1 MGSSTDGAQ
10 GLPACGWT
18 WMGRGRGGEVP
29 CRASL
34 AAGEHSLAPTSESEE
49 WWSAGA
55 DPRSPAAAAAAAA
68 VAAAAKYLPGAQGGL
83 RALLLIV

>member
-1 MGSSTDGAQ
+1 
-10 GLPACGWT
+10 
-18 WMGRGRGGEVP
+18 MGRRGCPPADGRGWGADVAGRSHAEP
-29 CRASL
+29 RSQLASI
-34 AAGEHSLAPTSESEE
+34 SLAPTSESEE